1 MKPRIIVCGLGRTG
15 YKIFSLLRQQGAA
28 VVGISDRLL
37 PNEGDGV
44 VIGDLQAASTLRRAG
59 IEEAQT
65 LVLSND
71 DDGLNLA
78 ILTQAR
84 VINPRIRIVN
94 RLFNTSLGDRL
105 DQTLPDHVSMSVAAL
120 AAPVFVFSAL

>member
-15 YKIFSLLRQQGAA
+15 YKIFSLLKQQGAA

-37 PNEGDGV
+37 PNEGESV
-44 VIGDLQAASTLRRAG
+44 VIGDLRAASTLRRAG

-65 LVLSND
+65 LILCND
-71 DDGLNLA
+71 DDGLNLV

-94 RLFNTSLGDRL
+94 RLFNSGT
-105 DQTLPDHVSMSVAAL
+105 
-120 AAPVFVFSAL
+120 

>member
-15 YKIFSLLRQQGAA
+15 YKIFSLLKQQGAA

-37 PNEGDGV
+37 SNEGDSV
-44 VIGDLQAASTLRRAG
+44 VIGDLRAASTLRRAG
-59 IEEAQT
+59 IEEAQI
-65 LVLSND
+65 LILSND
-71 DDGLNLA
+71 DDGLNMA

-94 RLFNTSLGDRL
+94 
-105 DQTLPDHVSMSVAAL
+105 
-120 AAPVFVFSAL
+120 